1 MAKQS
6 LNIGTTA
13 DDGTGTTIRA
23 GGDLIN
29 DNFNEIYS
37 KLGDG
42 TTLHDLT
49 FPNATDTVV
58 GRDTTDTLTN
68 KTISGGSNTISN
80 IGNSSLTNSAITIN
94 GSSVSLGG
102 STTISTN
109 LTIVDD
115 SSTSATITSGSDTL
129 SVLGGSNLSSTISG
143 DTLTIAL
150 NSSVT
155 GLTSLQTETLT
166 NASGNL
172 LVDSATYITEF
183 RGDGSSTRGQIQ
195 LNCEVNTHGQ
205 KIVPQPHSEG
215 VTNTLTL
222 PAGADQELV
231 GTIDTQTLTNKTID
245 ASNNTLSNIGNSSLS
260 NSTITIADD
269 SSTTTTIGLGE
280 TLKIAGS
287 GITTS
292 ISGDTITLTGAT
304 LSYSKGTAI
313 GDGSTTA
320 FTINS
325 GRAVDDILVYVNGI
339 CLVPTDD
346 YTISGT
352 TLTFATAPAASAE
365 ITFRYLPI

>member
-1 MAKQS
+1 MAKQTI
-6 LNIGTTA
+6 NIGVTA

-68 KTISGGSNTISN
+68 KTINSASNTITITESNISDLGSYITATSADTLQNKTLDGGSNTFSN
-80 IGNSSLTNSAITIN
+80 IPGSALTNASFT
-94 GSSVSLGG
+94 L
-102 STTISTN
+102 
-109 LTIVDD
+109 VDE
-115 SSTSATITSGSDTL
+115 SSTSATISLGETL
-129 SVLGGSNLSSTISG
+129 GITGGTNLTTAISG
-143 DTLTIAL
+143 DNINITL

-222 PAGADQELV
+222 PAGSDQELV
-231 GTIDTQTLTNKTID
+231 GTTDTQTLSNKTIGVTQIVG
-245 ASNNTLSNIGNSSLS
+245 NTR
-260 NSTITIADD
+260 T
-269 SSTTTTIGLGE
+269 
-280 TLKIAGS
+280 
-287 GITTS
+287 
-292 ISGDTITLTGAT
+292 AT
-304 LSYSKGTAI
+304 
-313 GDGSTTA
+313 GDGSTTT
-320 FTINS
+320 FTVTDGTTTDNT
-325 GRAVDDILVYVNGI
+325 LVFVNGSI
-339 CLVPTDD
+339 STD
-346 YTISGT
+346 YTISST
-352 TLTFATAPAASAE
+352 TLTFGAAPGSSEAIVIKE
-365 ITFRYLPI
+365 L